1 MLLWRP
7 LSGMDINRIWT
18 SSFVGLYEKILSDIV
33 VQTERSEVCTHEQG
47 QDKKSGIY
55 NLFVNCLC

>member
-1 MLLWRP
+1 MEAAP
-7 LSGMDINRIWT
+7 GMDINRIWT

-33 VQTERSEVCTHEQG
+33 VQVGTHEQG
-47 QDKKSGIY
+47 QDKKSGVY